1 MTNIGENKHQLL
13 IDIRQF
19 YGLSSSINDV
29 TELAFV
35 FRNVDGSKEGKTATG
50 GDIFVAVPELT
61 SFEVFFQSPTEQ
73 QLVVDENNSI
83 DISIVASAPARIV
96 VYDNN
101 VLIVEE
107 IGVTKLETVYQPTT
121 IGNHVVR
128 FEASTANFS
137 KTAAFTYIYDPEF
150 RVADL
155 QPSIEYGLNYD
166 ANAARAII
174 AIHAPFKKHVFL
186 LSNIN
191 EFQLQNEYLLNRSTD
206 GNDWWIEIPLKQ
218 DEELFYQYLVDG
230 ELKIADPLSTLI
242 LDPMHDQGVPNNQS
256 LPAYPSECT
265 DGHLSY
271 FLYDPE
277 IVEEDAFQ
285 SPAKKDLV
293 IYELLL
299 RDFLESHSFEDLID
313 TLSYLKR
320 LGVNAIELM
329 PIQEFEVNDSWGYN
343 PSYHMAI
350 DKYYGS
356 PSDFRRLVGEAHKN
370 GIAVILDVVF
380 NHAFGESPLVQLY
393 WDQQLS
399 RPSTKSPYFNPVAK
413 HPFNVGFDF
422 NHESKATQAYV
433 NQILKYWI
441 EEFNIDGYRFDLSKG
456 FTQRM
461 SANNE
466 EMSTYD
472 GSRIAIL
479 KGYANY
485 VWSIDTDQY
494 VILEHFASND
504 EELELANAGMMLW
517 GNGNYNFNEATM
529 GYHEDGK
536 SDFSWQSYKDRGWQ
550 SPNVVGYMESHDEE
564 RLMYKNLQFGNS
576 NGSYNVKS
584 VDVALKRNAMAAVF
598 FFSIPGPKMLWQFG
612 ELGYDFSINRCTN
625 GVVEDCRLDRKPIR
639 WDYQNET
646 LRQGLWKVYQKMIEL
661 KTQNPLFKTSDFKT
675 EFGDPVKVIYLNS
688 SEGNGVVIGNFDV
701 VDHNL
706 NIDFVKSGVW
716 HDVFSSDSI
725 NVVNGTNDFE
735 LTPGEYHLFLDEKY
749 VSTSIADLRGLGA
762 TIILFPNPAQERIH
776 IKIKGLDTTSVY
788 VEIIDQVG
796 RAIQKNLIGATEQY
810 SVDIQDLMPGHYFV
824 KITTPE
830 GRSILP
836 FIKT

>member
-1 MTNIGENKHQLL
+1 
-13 IDIRQF
+13 
-19 YGLSSSINDV
+19 
-29 TELAFV
+29 
-35 FRNVDGSKEGKTATG
+35 
-50 GDIFVAVPELT
+50 
-61 SFEVFFQSPTEQ
+61 
-73 QLVVDENNSI
+73 
-83 DISIVASAPARIV
+83 
-96 VYDNN
+96 
-101 VLIVEE
+101 
-107 IGVTKLETVYQPTT
+107 
-121 IGNHVVR
+121 
-128 FEASTANFS
+128 
-137 KTAAFTYIYDPEF
+137 
-150 RVADL
+150 
-155 QPSIEYGLNYD
+155 
-166 ANAARAII
+166 
-174 AIHAPFKKHVFL
+174 
-186 LSNIN
+186 
-191 EFQLQNEYLLNRSTD
+191 
-206 GNDWWIEIPLKQ
+206 
-218 DEELFYQYLVDG
+218 
-230 ELKIADPLSTLI
+230 
-242 LDPMHDQGVPNNQS
+242 
-256 LPAYPSECT
+256 ECT

-329 PIQEFEVNDSWGYN
+329 PIQEFEANDSWGYN

-399 RPSTKSPYFNPVAK
+399 RPSTESPYFNPVAK

-735 LTPGEYHLFLDEKY
+735 LAPGEYHLFLDEKY
-749 VSTSIADLRGLGA
+749 ASTSIADLRGLGA